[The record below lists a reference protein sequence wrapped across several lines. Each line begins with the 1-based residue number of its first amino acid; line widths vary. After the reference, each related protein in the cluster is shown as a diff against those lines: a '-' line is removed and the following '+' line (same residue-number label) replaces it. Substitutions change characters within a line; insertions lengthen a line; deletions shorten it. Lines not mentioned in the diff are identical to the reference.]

1 MNITEKLKQ
10 SERIDN
16 IYFYR
21 ERMFVQLYGISLYL
35 SLKELGLPLNLR
47 VKRYK
52 MLGNRAIL
60 NAGMPLKSL
69 LNLDITDLIVT
80 DSGFKIPNC
89 WSFDSLSYHN
99 WYGRKLKQLLSEEEK

>member
-10 SERIDN
+10 SERFDN

-21 ERMFVQLYGISLYL
+21 ERMFVQLYGVSLYL
-35 SLKELGLPLNLR
+35 SLKELDLPLNMR

-52 MLGNRAIL
+52 MLGNKAIL

-69 LNLDITDLIVT
+69 INLDITNLIVT
-80 DSGFKIPNC
+80 DSGFKIPNS
-89 WSFDSLSYHN
+89 WSFEPVSYHD
-99 WYGRKLKQLLSEEEK
+99 WYERKLKQLLSKEEK

>member
-10 SERIDN
+10 SERFDN

-21 ERMFVQLYGISLYL
+21 ERMFVQLYGVSLYL
-35 SLKELGLPLNLR
+35 SLKELDLPLNMR

-52 MLGNRAIL
+52 MLGNKAIL

-69 LNLDITDLIVT
+69 INLDITDLIVT
-80 DSGFKIPNC
+80 DSGFKIPNS
-89 WSFDSLSYHN
+89 WSFEPVSYHD
-99 WYGRKLKQLLSEEEK
+99 WYERKLKQLLSKEEK